1 MAGNKIQLKRT
12 SVPGR
17 LPSNTDI
24 DVGELAINFADNR
37 LFTKDGSNAVID
49 VHGQSLNTSA
59 AVQFANVTANAIT
72 VNTISITTTSGN
84 TISANSF
91 IVLESYVERY
101 SNTTVNTIVVTVNSK
116 IINEHRYYGSGSG
129 SCYILDGVQSPY
141 ITFVP
146 GKTYKFDQSDASNSG
161 HPLRFYLESSKTTAY
176 TTNVTTSGTPG
187 SAGAYTQIVVT
198 EATPSIL
205 HYQCQPHDLM
215 GNQIQVSGSPTFATV
230 NALGT
235 IAATTITGNLNWSY
249 IQSKPDLKIDITG
262 DATGNN
268 TFTGLANGSISV
280 TLANTAVTPGSYGN
294 SSSIPVITVDSKGRI
309 TSATTNA
316 VAGVTGFTYTSSNS
330 TLVITTGAGTT
341 FPATITAGNSSVQG
355 LLQVIDSVT
364 NTSISIAASAN
375 SVKQAYDL
383 AVTANTAAGQAYTNA
398 VAYAASNT
406 YVNTTFAPLANPSL
420 TGVVTV
426 SGNLIVTG
434 STTYVNTNIFQVS
447 DNIITLNADASGAP
461 TENVGFEVNRG
472 SSPYTYLI
480 WDEGIDKWTFTN
492 DGTTYFNIASN
503 TDVNTAYSNAVA
515 YAASNTY
522 VNTQLGLK
530 ANLTGATFTGA
541 VSGITTLAAGNTSIT
556 GFANVSSTLQVG
568 ANVILGTT
576 TISANGG
583 VGSAGQVLTSG
594 AAGNVYWSTVATG
607 GFANGQSI
615 SVANLVVTN
624 IATLNAVSA
633 NGGLGTAGQ
642 VLTTNGSNVYWSTVS
657 GGGSTNTFGTI
668 VISGQTNVV
677 ADTTT
682 DTLTLVAGSGMTITT
697 DASTDTI
704 TFASS
709 GSATNTFGTIAI
721 AGQTSVVADT
731 TTDTLTF
738 VAGNNVTITTDVST
752 DTITFV
758 ANNTLFTL
766 STSSNNSS
774 ANISLT
780 GTGLTANTVKVIG
793 AGGVNVNSNGS
804 VITIDGTGV
813 SGGGGGGNSFGT
825 VTVSGQSD
833 VIADQANDVLTLVA
847 GSGMTIT
854 TSPGGDT
861 ITFTSSGGG
870 SGTGTGTAFIA
881 ARDNFTANG
890 TQTVFTLSTNATAN
904 SILVAVDGLI
914 QFHTEDY
921 DVSGTTL
928 TFSPAPA
935 NNELIE
941 VLHISGAT
949 NYLFQQYAAIDSF
962 SGNGSNT
969 GFTLT
974 RSANTSTAQVY
985 LDGLLQDPNND
996 YTFSNTTLTF
1006 TTAPLTSE
1014 AILVYHTESSS
1025 GNPHLTSISGI
1036 DTFAGD
1042 GTTTVFTLTGS
1053 ANSSTSFITV
1063 NGLVQRYTTDY
1074 TLSGTTLTFVDA
1086 PPNGSAVQGLRL
1098 TGSLG
1103 VTYKTIQVSGQSDI
1117 VADQADDI
1125 LTFANG
1131 AGIVITTNAG
1141 TDTLTIAR
1149 AAITKQSLTGNGSNT
1164 IFTLSTSTTED
1175 DILVHVDGLYF
1186 HPTDDYTVSGT
1197 TITFT
1202 AAPINSAEIRI
1213 RYMR

>member
-24 DVGELAINFADNR
+24 DVGELAINLVDNR
-37 LFTKDGSNAVID
+37 LFTKNGSNTIVD
-49 VHGQSLNTSA
+49 VHGQSLNTTSS
-59 AVQFANVTANAIT
+59 VQFANVVANNISATTLAGNLAWSYVTSVPYANSTANGVVLIVDSVSNTSATVAASANAVKTAYDTAILAYSNAIAYSSSINIPDGIT
-72 VNTISITTTSGN
+72 QLAVTNSGASGYLLDQYTGGNPTIYVGGGETISFSLAVPGHPFLIRVSSGGANTTDGLTHVSNTGVITTGSSAQGQVAGTLFWKVPFSLVGSTYVYQCSVHGGMVGNIVITPPSSYFANASNITSGTLDTARLPATANISTAVNVGANVNLTTSGISVGN
-84 TISANSF
+84 TSANVQ
-91 IVLESYVERY
+91 ITGGGI
-101 SNTTVNTIVVTVNSK
+101 NTNGPVAVTNTLA
-116 IINEHRYYGSGSG
+116 SG
-129 SCYILDGVQSPY
+129 
-141 ITFVP
+141 
-146 GKTYKFDQSDASNSG
+146 N
-161 HPLRFYLESSKTTAY
+161 
-176 TTNVTTSGTPG
+176 
-187 SAGAYTQIVVT
+187 
-198 EATPSIL
+198 
-205 HYQCQPHDLM
+205 
-215 GNQIQVSGSPTFATV
+215 
-230 NALGT
+230 
-235 IAATTITGNLNWSY
+235 TTITG
-249 IQSKPDLKIDITG
+249 
-262 DATGNN
+262 
-268 TFTGLANGSISV
+268 FANV
-280 TLANTAVTPGSYGN
+280 
-294 SSSIPVITVDSKGRI
+294 SST
-309 TSATTNA
+309 
-316 VAGVTGFTYTSSNS
+316 
-330 TLVITTGAGTT
+330 
-341 FPATITAGNSSVQG
+341 
-355 LLQVIDSVT
+355 
-364 NTSISIAASAN
+364 
-375 SVKQAYDL
+375 L
-383 AVTANTAAGQAYTNA
+383 AVTG
-398 VAYAASNT
+398 VATFSNN
-406 YVNTTFAPLANPSL
+406 VI
-420 TGVVTV
+420 V
-426 SGNLIVTG
+426 SGNLVVTG

-447 DNIITLNADASGAP
+447 DNIITLNADATGAP
-461 TENVGFEVNRG
+461 ADNVGFEVNRG
-472 SSPYTYLI
+472 SSAYTYLL

-515 YAASNTY
+515 NAASDATTKAATAYSNAVAYAASNTY
-522 VNTQLGLK
+522 VNSTFAPL
-530 ANLTGATFTGA
+530 AGATFTGP
-541 VSGITTLAAGNTSIT
+541 VSGITTLAAGNTTIT

-583 VGSAGQVLTSG
+583 VGTAGQVLTSG
-594 AAGNVYWSTVATG
+594 AGGNVYWSTVAAG

-657 GGGSTNTFGTI
+657 GGGSSNTFGTI
-668 VISGQTNVV
+668 SIAGQTDVV

-682 DTLTLVAGSGMTITT
+682 DALTFVAGSGMTITT

-813 SGGGGGGNSFGT
+813 AGGGGGGNSFGT

-870 SGTGTGTAFIA
+870 GSGSGTGTAFIA

-890 TQTVFTLSTNATAN
+890 TQTVFTLTTNATAN

-921 DVSGTTL
+921 SVSGTTL
-928 TFSPAPA
+928 TFVTAPA
-935 NNELIE
+935 NNEVLE

-974 RSANTSTAQVY
+974 RSANTNTAQVY

-996 YTFSNTTLTF
+996 YTFTGTALTF
-1006 TTAPLTSE
+1006 TTAPLSAE

-1053 ANSSTSFITV
+1053 ANTSTSFITV

-1086 PPNGSAVQGLRL
+1086 PPNGSAVQGWRL

-1131 AGIVITTNAG
+1131 AGITITTNAG
-1141 TDTLTIAR
+1141 TDTLTIAQS
-1149 AAITKQSLTGNGSNT
+1149 AITKQSLAGNGSNT

-1175 DILVHVDGLYF
+1175 DILVFVDGTYF

-1197 TITFT
+1197 TITF
-1202 AAPINSAEIRI
+1202 ASAPINSAEIRI

>member
-1 MAGNKIQLKRT
+1 MAGNKLQIKRT

-24 DVGELAINFADNR
+24 DVGELAINLVDNR
-37 LFTKDGSNAVID
+37 LFTKNGSNTVID
-49 VHGQSLNTSA
+49 VHGQSLNTTSS
-59 AVQFANVTANAIT
+59 VQFANVTANAIT
-72 VNTISITTTSGN
+72 VNTISINTTSGN
-84 TISANSF
+84 TILANSF
-91 IVLESYVERY
+91 VVLESYVERY
-101 SNTTVNTIVVTVNSK
+101 SNTTVNTITVTVNSK
-116 IINEHRYYGSGSG
+116 IIDEHRYYGSGSG
-129 SCYILDGVQSPY
+129 LCYILDGIQGPY

-187 SAGAYTQIVVT
+187 SAGAYTQIVVS

-230 NALGT
+230 NAIGT
-235 IAATTITGNLNWSY
+235 IAGTTITGNLAWTYVTNVPY
-249 IQSKPDLKIDITG
+249 AN
-262 DATGNN
+262 AT
-268 TFTGLANGSISV
+268 ANGVVLIIDSIS
-280 TLANTAVTPGSYGN
+280 N
-294 SSSIPVITVDSKGRI
+294 
-309 TSATTNA
+309 TSAT
-316 VAGVTGFTYTSSNS
+316 V
-330 TLVITTGAGTT
+330 
-341 FPATITAGNSSVQG
+341 
-355 LLQVIDSVT
+355 
-364 NTSISIAASAN
+364 AASAN
-375 SVKQAYDL
+375 SVKRAYDL
-383 AVTANTAAGQAYTNA
+383 ANAANTAAGQAYTNA

-447 DNIITLNADASGAP
+447 DNIVTLNADASGAP

-472 SSPYTYLI
+472 SSAYTYLL

-492 DGTTYFNIASN
+492 DGTAYFNIASN

-522 VNTQLGLK
+522 VNSTFAPL
-530 ANLTGATFTGA
+530 AGATFTGA

-576 TISANGG
+576 TILANGV

-594 AAGNVYWSTVATG
+594 AAGNVYWSTVSG
-607 GFANGQSI
+607 G
-615 SVANLVVTN
+615 
-624 IATLNAVSA
+624 
-633 NGGLGTAGQ
+633 
-642 VLTTNGSNVYWSTVS
+642 

-668 VISGQTNVV
+668 VISGQTSVV

-682 DTLTLVAGSGMTITT
+682 DTLTLVAGSGMAITT

-731 TTDTLTF
+731 TTDTLTL
-738 VAGNNVTITTDVST
+738 VGGNNVTITTDDST

-766 STSSNNSS
+766 LTVANNSS

-780 GTGLTANTVKVIG
+780 GTSLTANTVKVIG

-804 VITIDGTGV
+804 VITIDGTNV
-813 SGGGGGGNSFGT
+813 SGGGGSSNGFGT
-825 VTVSGQSD
+825 VAVSGQSD
-833 VIADQANDVLTLVA
+833 VIADQANDVLTLVAAGGMTITTNPGGDTITFTSSVGGSSNSFGTVIVSGQSDVIADQANDALTLVA

-861 ITFTSSGGG
+861 ITFTSSGGGG

-921 DVSGTTL
+921 GVSGTTL
-928 TFSPAPA
+928 TFVDAPA
-935 NNELIE
+935 NNEVLE
-941 VLHISGAT
+941 VLHISGAS

-996 YTFSNTTLTF
+996 YTFTGTALAF
-1006 TTAPLTSE
+1006 TTAPLSAE

-1131 AGIVITTNAG
+1131 AGITITTNAG
-1141 TDTLTIAR
+1141 TDTLTIAKS
-1149 AAITKQSLTGNGSNT
+1149 AITKQSLTGNGSNT

-1175 DILVHVDGLYF
+1175 DILVFVDGTYF
-1186 HPTDDYTVSGT
+1186 HPTDDYTVST
-1197 TITFT
+1197 TTLTF
-1202 AAPINSAEIRI
+1202 ASAPINNAEIRI

>member
-49 VHGQSLNTSA
+49 VHGQSLNTTAS
-59 AVQFANVTANAIT
+59 VQFANVT
-72 VNTISITTTSGN
+72 
-84 TISANSF
+84 
-91 IVLESYVERY
+91 
-101 SNTTVNTIVVTVNSK
+101 
-116 IINEHRYYGSGSG
+116 
-129 SCYILDGVQSPY
+129 
-141 ITFVP
+141 
-146 GKTYKFDQSDASNSG
+146 
-161 HPLRFYLESSKTTAY
+161 
-176 TTNVTTSGTPG
+176 
-187 SAGAYTQIVVT
+187 
-198 EATPSIL
+198 
-205 HYQCQPHDLM
+205 
-215 GNQIQVSGSPTFATV
+215 
-230 NALGT
+230 
-235 IAATTITGNLNWSY
+235 ATTITGNLNWSY

-268 TFTGLANGSISV
+268 TFTSLANGSISV

-309 TSATTNA
+309 TAATTNA

-341 FPATITAGNSSVQG
+341 FPATITTGNSSVQG
-355 LLQVIDSVT
+355 LLQVVDSVT
-364 NTSISIAASAN
+364 NTSVSVAASAN
-375 SVKQAYDL
+375 SVKRAYDL

-447 DNIITLNADASGAP
+447 DNIITLNADVTGTP

-480 WDEGIDKWTFTN
+480 WDESIDKWTFTN

-503 TDVNTAYSNAVA
+503 TDVNTAYSNAVTTAASDATTKAATAYTNAVA
-515 YAASNTY
+515 YAAANTY
-522 VNTQLGLK
+522 VNTQLNLK
-530 ANLTGATFTGA
+530 ANLTGAAFTGPVSGITTLAAGNTTITGTLSVSGNVTGSAANVTIVAGAFTTTFANTGVTTFPGA

-583 VGSAGQVLTSG
+583 VGTVGQVLTSG

-624 IATLNAVSA
+624 IATLNAISA

-642 VLTTNGSNVYWSTVS
+642 VLTTNGSNVYWSTVTS
-657 GGGSTNTFGTI
+657 GGGSSNSFGTFI
-668 VISGQTNVV
+668 
-677 ADTTT
+677 
-682 DTLTLVAGSGMTITT
+682 VAGQ
-697 DASTDTI
+697 A
-704 TFASS
+704 
-709 GSATNTFGTIAI
+709 NAI
-721 AGQTSVVADT
+721 ATSSNAAI
-731 TTDTLTF
+731 TF
-738 VAGNNVTITTDVST
+738 VAGNNVTITTDAAT
-752 DTITFV
+752 NAITFV
-758 ANNTLFTL
+758 SNNTLFTL
-766 STSSNNSS
+766 ATVSNTSS

-804 VITIDGTGV
+804 VITIDGSGV
-813 SGGGGGGNSFGT
+813 AGGSGYGNSFGT
-825 VTVSGQSD
+825 FIVAGQAN
-833 VIADQANDVLTLVA
+833 VIATSSNAAITFVA
-847 GSGMTIT
+847 GSGMSIATDNTGKTIT
-854 TSPGGDT
+854 L
-861 ITFTSSGGG
+861 TSSS

-890 TQTVFTLSTNATAN
+890 TQTAFTLSLNATAN

-914 QFHTEDY
+914 QFHNEDY

-969 GFTLT
+969 LYTLT
-974 RSANTSTAQVY
+974 RSANTKTAQVY

-1014 AILVYHTESSS
+1014 AVLVYHTESSA
-1025 GNPHLTSISGI
+1025 GNPQLTSISGV

-1042 GTTTVFTLTGS
+1042 GTTTAFTLTGS
-1053 ANSSTSFITV
+1053 ANTSTSFITV

-1086 PPNGSAVQGLRL
+1086 PPNGSAIQGWRL

-1103 VTYKTIQVSGQSDI
+1103 VTYKTIRVSGQSDI
-1117 VADQADDI
+1117 VANQADDI
-1125 LTFANG
+1125 LSFANG
-1131 AGIVITTNAG
+1131 AGLVITTNAT

-1149 AAITKQSLTGNGSNT
+1149 AAITKQSLAGNGSNT